1 MSQKME
7 CAHCGEQGLT
17 PEIVAGKVNAY
28 CPRCGQNTV
37 EEFTGTVS
45 RPDFTYTRETEIHE
59 RRAQR
64 ENKAKR
70 TKAQSLR
77 KSNVK

>member
-1 MSQKME
+1 MPERME

-17 PEIVAGKVNAY
+17 PAIVDGKLNAY
-28 CPRCGQNTV
+28 CQRCGQNTI
-37 EEFTGTVS
+37 EEYDGKVV
-45 RPDFTYTRETEIHE
+45 RPDFTYTRETEVHE

-77 KSNVK
+77 KSNVR